1 VEAARRV
8 LVTRPEPGASETAG
22 RLETLGFQPVKL
34 PLQETRPL
42 PVDDLVW
49 PGDVSIVVLP
59 SASAVRHAPRELL
72 EKLAGIPCLAVGEAT
87 ARAASAVGFRHVRE
101 GGGDAESLADD
112 MIATKP
118 AGVVAYVC
126 GKVRRPVLEQRLVA
140 AGIPVWAVET
150 YDTVPIAP
158 DDEAAIRMAGAAAI
172 DHALM
177 YSANAA
183 ALLLD
188 LMAREKLQ
196 NLFAGTTLICI
207 SARVAE
213 IFPADRNKIVIAQEP
228 NEEALLEALRHAVD
242 RVS

>member
-1 VEAARRV
+1 MAGPERVEAARRV

-59 SASAVRHAPRELL
+59 SASAVRHAPSELL

-112 MIATKP
+112 MIAKKP

-188 LMAREKLQ
+188 LMA
-196 NLFAGTTLICI
+196 GTTLICI